1 MSNSIASMPEFIDSH
16 AHLDFPEYADE
27 LDAVIE
33 RARLAGVSRILTV
46 GTTLEGS
53 ISSLEI
59 AKKFPFIYST
69 AGVHPHEAASVNEST
84 LSKIR
89 KLTTHEK
96 VVAIGEVGLDYHY
109 EHSPRDIQKKV
120 FSSFIAMAKDCKLP
134 LIIHTR
140 EAEADTMDIITS
152 QKAGDAGGVI
162 HCFSGSLDLAKRCI
176 DMGFYISIPGI
187 VTFNKATNVHDVV
200 RNIPIDKMLIETDSP
215 FLAPVPFRGKRNEP
229 SYVVKVAEKVAE
241 LKGLSVEDVAR
252 ITTLNAEKLFNIGDF
267 IEKGEIAYQ
276 IRDSLY
282 LNITNRCTN
291 SCPFCAKNSDL
302 TVKGHYLGID
312 SDPAATDVID
322 AIGDPTPY
330 KEVVFCGFGEP
341 LIRLDTVKEVASWLK
356 EKGAKVR
363 INTDGLANMVHK
375 RNILPELEG
384 IVDAVSVSLNADTA
398 KLYEKVCRPPFDGA
412 YEGVKKFIVEA
423 KKYIPDV
430 TASIVGLPNIDVK
443 KCRNIVEGEL
453 GVRFRLRPYNEVG

>member
-1 MSNSIASMPEFIDSH
+1 MSNSISSTPEFIDSH

-33 RARLAGVSRILTV
+33 RARTAGVSRMLTV

-59 AKKFPFIYST
+59 AKKYPFIYST
-69 AGVHPHEAASVNEST
+69 AGVHPHEAASVDENSLAE
-84 LSKIR
+84 IR
-89 KLTTHEK
+89 KLTEHEK
-96 VVAIGEVGLDYHY
+96 VVAVGEVGLDYHY
-109 EHSPRDIQKKV
+109 EHSARDIQKKV
-120 FSSFIAMAKDCKLP
+120 FSDFIDMAKDCSLP
-134 LIIHTR
+134 LIIHSR
-140 EAEADTMDIITS
+140 EAEADTMDIL
-152 QKAGDAGGVI
+152 KAKRAEHAGGVI
-162 HCFSGSLDLAKRCI
+162 HCFSGSLEMAKRCT

-200 RNIPIDKMLIETDSP
+200 RNIPIDRMLIETDSP
-215 FLAPVPFRGKRNEP
+215 FLAPVPYRGKRNEP

-241 LKGLSVEDVAR
+241 LKGLTVEDVAR
-252 ITTLNAEKLFNIGDF
+252 ITTLNAEKLFSIGKP
-267 IEKGEIAYQ
+267 IESGKIAYQ

-282 LNITNRCTN
+282 LNITDHCTN

-312 SDPAATDVID
+312 SEPTTTEVIE
-322 AIGDPTPY
+322 AIGDPSPY

-341 LIRLDTVKEVASWLK
+341 LIRLDIVKEVASWLK
-356 EKGAKVR
+356 GKGAKVR
-363 INTDGLANMVHK
+363 INTDGLANIIHK
-375 RNILPELEG
+375 RNILPELKG
-384 IVDAVSVSLNADTA
+384 IVDALSVSLNADTA
-398 KLYEKVCRPPFDGA
+398 ELYEKVCRPPFDGA

-430 TASIVGLPNIDVK
+430 TASVVGLPNIDVE

-453 GVRFRLRPYNEVG
+453 GVKFRLRPYNEVG

>member
-1 MSNSIASMPEFIDSH
+1 MSNSITAMPKFIDSH

-33 RARLAGVSRILTV
+33 RARLAGVSKMLTV

-53 ISSLEI
+53 LSSLEI

-69 AGVHPHEAASVNEST
+69 AGVHPHEATSVKEGT
-84 LSKIR
+84 LSEIHKIA
-89 KLTTHEK
+89 THAK

-120 FSSFIAMAKDCKLP
+120 FSDFIAMAKDCNLP

-140 EAEADTMDIITS
+140 EAEADTIDILTS
-152 QKAGDAGGVI
+152 QRAGDAGGVI
-162 HCFSGSLDLAKRCI
+162 HCFSGSLDMAKRCT

-200 RNIPIDKMLIETDSP
+200 RNIPIDRMLIETDSP

-241 LKGLSVEDVAR
+241 LKGLSLEDVAR
-252 ITTLNAEKLFNIGDF
+252 ITTLNAEKLFNLGDS

-282 LNITNRCTN
+282 LNVTNRCTN

-312 SDPAATDVID
+312 SDPTATELID
-322 AIGDPTPY
+322 AIGDPSPY
-330 KEVVFCGFGEP
+330 EEVVFCGFGEP
-341 LIRLDTVKEVASWLK
+341 LIRLDTVIEVARWLK

-375 RNILPELEG
+375 RNILPELED
-384 IVDAVSVSLNADTA
+384 IVDAISVSLNADTA
-398 KLYEKVCRPPFDGA
+398 KLYEKVCRPPFGGA

-423 KKYIPDV
+423 KKHIPDV
-430 TASIVGLPNIDVK
+430 TASVVGLPNIDVE
-443 KCRNIVEGEL
+443 KCRKIVEGEL
-453 GVRFRLRPYNEVG
+453 GVKFRLRPYNEVG

>member
-1 MSNSIASMPEFIDSH
+1 MSNSIPAMPEFIDSH

-33 RARLAGVSRILTV
+33 RARTVGVSKMLTV

-53 ISSLEI
+53 TSSLEI
-59 AKKFPFIYST
+59 AKKYPFIYAT
-69 AGVHPHEAASVNEST
+69 AGVHPHEAASVDENT
-84 LSKIR
+84 LAKIR
-89 KLTTHEK
+89 KITEHTK

-120 FSSFIAMAKDCKLP
+120 FCDFIAMAKDCKLP

-140 EAEADTMDIITS
+140 EAEADTMDILTA

-162 HCFSGSLDLAKRCI
+162 HCFSGSLDMAKRCV
-176 DMGFYISIPGI
+176 DLGFFISIPGI

-200 RNIPIDKMLIETDSP
+200 RNIPIDQMLIETDSP
-215 FLAPVPFRGKRNEP
+215 FLAPVPYRGKRNEP

-241 LKGLSVEDVAR
+241 LKRLTVEDVAR
-252 ITTLNAEKLFNIGDF
+252 ITTLNAEKLFSIGAP
-267 IEKGEIAYQ
+267 IEKGKITYR

-282 LNITNRCTN
+282 LNITDHCTN

-312 SDPAATDVID
+312 SDPTAAEVIN
-322 AIGDPTPY
+322 AIGDPSPY

-356 EKGAKVR
+356 GKGAKVR
-363 INTDGLANMVHK
+363 INTDGLANIIHK

-384 IVDAVSVSLNADTA
+384 IVDALSVSLNADTS

-423 KKYIPDV
+423 KRYIPDV
-430 TASIVGLPNIDVK
+430 TASVVGLPNIDIE
-443 KCRNIVEGEL
+443 KCRNIVEKEL

>member
-1 MSNSIASMPEFIDSH
+1 MSNSKSAMSEFIDSH

-33 RARLAGVSRILTV
+33 RARQAGVSRILTV

-59 AKKFPFIYST
+59 AKKHPFIYST
-69 AGVHPHEAASVNEST
+69 AGVHPHEAASVNEAT
-84 LSKIR
+84 LSGIR
-89 KLTTHEK
+89 KLANHEK

-120 FSSFIAMAKDCKLP
+120 FCDFIAMAKDCKLP

-140 EAEADTMDIITS
+140 EAEADTMNIITS
-152 QKAGDAGGVI
+152 QRAGDAGGVI
-162 HCFSGSLDLAKRCI
+162 HCFSGSLDMARRCTDI
-176 DMGFYISIPGI
+176 GFYISIPGI

-200 RNIPIDKMLIETDSP
+200 KNIPIDRMLIETDSP
-215 FLAPVPFRGKRNEP
+215 FLAPIPYRGKRNEP
-229 SYVVKVAEKVAE
+229 SYVVRVAEKVAE

-252 ITTLNAEKLFNIGDF
+252 VTTLNAEKLFNIGAS
-267 IEKGEIAYQ
+267 IEKGEIAYR

-312 SDPAATDVID
+312 SDPTAAEVIA
-322 AIGDPTPY
+322 AIGDPAPY
-330 KEVVFCGFGEP
+330 KEVVFCGFGES

-356 EKGAKVR
+356 GKGARVR
-363 INTDGLANMVHK
+363 INTDGLANMVHN
-375 RNILPELEG
+375 RNILPQLAG
-384 IVDAVSVSLNADTA
+384 IVDAISVSLNADTA
-398 KLYEKVCRPPFDGA
+398 ELYEKVCRPPFNGA
-412 YEGVKKFIVEA
+412 YEGVKSFIVEA
-423 KKYIPDV
+423 KKHIPDV
-430 TASIVGLPNIDVK
+430 TASIVGLPNIDVE